1 MRPVPPL
8 EKISAPRSALTWCSI
23 TTVVAAAGA
32 NLYLVMKLML
42 QAEIATG
49 ELLATMLFLL
59 TLSLGPV
66 AVMLYVALLPTTT
79 RFARW
84 SVLVGSVVLFGLNW
98 LLMVSTISFASST
111 AFIGFVISIPILL
124 GVAGMVA
131 AAVAVWE
138 DQRRIRTS
146 G

>member
-1 MRPVPPL
+1 
-8 EKISAPRSALTWCSI
+8 
-23 TTVVAAAGA
+23 
-32 NLYLVMKLML
+32 MKLML